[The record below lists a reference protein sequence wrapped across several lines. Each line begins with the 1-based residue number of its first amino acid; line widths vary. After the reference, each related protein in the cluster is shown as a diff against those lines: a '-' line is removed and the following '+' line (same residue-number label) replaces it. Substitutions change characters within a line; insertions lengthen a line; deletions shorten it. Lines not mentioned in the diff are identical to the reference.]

1 MPLGLMWCRISQ
13 AHKPSLTQCMSHLAE
28 EYRLELKHS
37 RYGKEH
43 SWVARHK
50 RRARKDLVATG
61 CIKFKETPTYGIP
74 TPLHCIRCSQFLGS
88 GFYWG
93 CRLQKKMHHKT
104 LLKLQ
109 LHTSYYRLIKNKQY
123 NTEYLNL
130 TNCLLRRIRS
140 YKKNAFCWD
149 YLQRSRVLPQHHT
162 PHVTSQGHLRN
173 RQHERMNSNG

>member
-1 MPLGLMWCRISQ
+1 MKKLIRDGSSRRDRLFTKRLSLHDSLYILSLSSIYYPESQSYIMQSLSCLLYFENWIGVSGLYMPLGLMWCRISQ

-43 SWVARHK
+43 SWVVRHK

-74 TPLHCIRCSQFLGS
+74 TPLHCIRYSQFLGS

-93 CRLQKKMHHKT
+93 CRLQKNAS
-104 LLKLQ
+104 Q
-109 LHTSYYRLIKNKQY
+109 
-123 NTEYLNL
+123 NL
-130 TNCLLRRIRS
+130 TEAPISC
-140 YKKNAFCWD
+140 
-149 YLQRSRVLPQHHT
+149 
-162 PHVTSQGHLRN
+162 
-173 RQHERMNSNG
+173 